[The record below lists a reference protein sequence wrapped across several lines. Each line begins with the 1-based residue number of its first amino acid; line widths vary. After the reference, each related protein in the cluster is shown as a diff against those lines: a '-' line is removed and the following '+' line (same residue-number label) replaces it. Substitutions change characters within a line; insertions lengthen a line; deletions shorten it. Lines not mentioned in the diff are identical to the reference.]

1 MFSHVNCEELVVYPA
16 GDTQLEGG
24 RVLTLVSEVRLERMS
39 FAVLQV
45 WGQTLPLPLPLE
57 CPTIV
62 IWGKLEA

>member
-1 MFSHVNCEELVVYPA
+1 MLSHVNCEELVAYPA
-16 GDTQLEGG
+16 GDTQLESADFP
-24 RVLTLVSEVRLERMS
+24 VSEVRLERMS

-45 WGQTLPLPLPLE
+45 WGQTLALPLE

>member
-1 MFSHVNCEELVVYPA
+1 MFSHVNCEGMAYAA
-16 GDTQLEGG
+16 GDTQLDGG

-45 WGQTLPLPLPLE
+45 TRGQTLPLPLPIE

>member
-1 MFSHVNCEELVVYPA
+1 MAYAA
-16 GDTQLEGG
+16 GDTQLDGG

-45 WGQTLPLPLPLE
+45 WGQTLPLPLPLK

>member
-1 MFSHVNCEELVVYPA
+1 MFSHVNCEELVAYAA
-16 GDTQLEGG
+16 GDTQLDGG

-57 CPTIV
+57 YPTIV

>member
-1 MFSHVNCEELVVYPA
+1 MAYAA
-16 GDTQLEGG
+16 GDTQLDGG

-45 WGQTLPLPLPLE
+45 WGQTLPLPLPLPLPLE